1 MSAGGSTGSRG
12 AVLLEDAGKRYVK
25 YDDAPLLLSR
35 AVRFRAGSKR
45 AHLWAVRNVDLEVV
59 PGETVGV
66 IGRNGSG
73 KSTMLRMLAGVT
85 APTEGAVVVHGRV
98 APLIAVGVGFHPEL
112 TGRENVYVNATV
124 LGLRRR
130 EIDRLFDSIVDFAEI
145 GEFID
150 TPVKFYSSGMFVR
163 LGFSV
168 AVATRPDVLLV
179 DEVLAVGDL
188 EFQSKCFE
196 RMEEI
201 RNEGTSVLV
210 VSHNL
215 PAVNLLCSRTLVL
228 QNGVVKFLG
237 PTEQA
242 ISLYQDLTT
251 VRMEEQEA
259 GADPGDPVALRS
271 PTLAGEDGHLTNHIK
286 FGEEVT
292 FSMEIEFRSPLNEPT
307 FTFLLA
313 NERNQVVYTDFA
325 RGDHQR
331 RRFEGGERARFDVT
345 MRTTLPSG
353 SYQARCGVH
362 WRLGEK
368 VHRISRDISFFVSG
382 RPMVKGLADL
392 NASMSV
398 EGGRVEEGGSPS
410 GDDPIDGSP
419 VDGLGSDALRAGP

>member
-1 MSAGGSTGSRG
+1 MSTGTAGHTGSVRL
-12 AVLLEDAGKRYVK
+12 ADAGKRYVK

-35 AVRFRAGSKR
+35 ALRLRAGSKR
-45 AHLWAVRNVDLEVV
+45 THLWAVRHVDLEVE
-59 PGETVGV
+59 PGDSVGV

-85 APTEGAVVVHGRV
+85 APTEGAVIVHGRV

-130 EIDRLFDSIVDFAEI
+130 EIDKLFDSIVDFAEI
-145 GEFID
+145 EAFID

-163 LGFSV
+163 LGFAV

-188 EFQSKCFE
+188 AFQSKCFE

-215 PAVNLLCSRTLVL
+215 HAVNLLCRRTLVL
-228 QNGVVKFLG
+228 HNGVVKFLG
-237 PTEQA
+237 PSEKA
-242 ISLYQDLTT
+242 ISLYHDLIA
-251 VRMEEQEA
+251 VPMDEQEA
-259 GADPGDPVALRS
+259 EGASALPVTVRS
-271 PTLAGEDGHLTNHIK
+271 LVLKGEDGERTNRVRY
-286 FGEEVT
+286 GEEATFEMEAEFRVALDGPT
-292 FSMEIEFRSPLNEPT
+292 FSIV
-307 FTFLLA
+307 LA
-313 NERNQVVYTDFA
+313 NERSQVVYTDFA

-331 RRFEGGERARFDVT
+331 HRFEPGERARFVV
-345 MRTTLPSG
+345 RVPAILPSG
-353 SYQARCGVH
+353 SYVVRSAVH
-362 WRLGEK
+362 WQDGDKAER
-368 VHRISRDISFFVSG
+368 VARDISFYVSG

-392 NASMSV
+392 NATMTV
-398 EGGRVEEGGSPS
+398 EGGRIDEALPASADGGV
-410 GDDPIDGSP
+410 DGP
-419 VDGLGSDALRAGP
+419 PTGGLGSDILRAGP